1 MLGIAS
7 IEAIL
12 LTILVWSGLNFLR
25 QSNEEQLIEHASTT
39 ATLFATTTKNA
50 VLSTDLASLESFVQE
65 ILRNPGVLYARV
77 MDNEVVLAEGG
88 DPELLSRSFAGD
100 TKLEDVRDLV
110 FDTHAEIVESGIHF
124 GRVEVGIS
132 TDRITE
138 GMKKAR
144 NRAMSI
150 AAIEMALTALFS
162 FALGLY
168 LTRQLKELRDASRK
182 LADGSLEHRIQV
194 RGRDELAQTSIAF
207 NKMTAKLQANEQAL
221 ILARDEAW
229 QANQAKSDF
238 LARMNHELRTPMN
251 TIMGFSQLLA
261 ADPDEPLTPD
271 QAMSVDEIL
280 QASKRL
286 LDLIN
291 SLLDL
296 DQITSTNL
304 SFTLERVDVGQVI
317 KDVLNKLQTK
327 ATERHIKLSSVP
339 PPQPILITVDR
350 KRLTQVLQELINNA
364 IRYNHDHGSV
374 SLAIETGPPGTLR
387 IDITDTGTG
396 ITQDELRTIFDP
408 FTRHA
413 ADKLAGGRGIGL
425 SISKRIVELMGGT
438 IYVESEPGEG
448 SKFWIEIPTEPKLQ
462 DAGSNAL

>member
-1 MLGIAS
+1 MLGIAC

-88 DPELLSRSFAGD
+88 DPELLSRSFADD
-100 TKLEDVRDLV
+100 TKLENVRDLV

-144 NRAMSI
+144 NRAMAI
-150 AAIEMALTALFS
+150 AGIEMALTALFS

-238 LARMNHELRTPMN
+238 LARMSHELRTPMN
-251 TIMGFSQLLA
+251 AIMGFTQILA
-261 ADPDEPLTPD
+261 FDTDEPLTPD
-271 QAMSVDEIL
+271 QAMSVEEIL
-280 QASKRL
+280 AASKRL
-286 LDLIN
+286 LGLIN

-296 DQITSTNL
+296 DQITSTNP
-304 SFTLERVDVGQVI
+304 SFTLERVDAGQMI
-317 KDVLNKLQTK
+317 KNVLNELQAK
-327 ATERHIKLSSVP
+327 ASERHIKLRSVL
-339 PPQPILITVDR
+339 PPQPIIITADR
-350 KRLTQVLQELINNA
+350 ERLTQVLRELVNNA

-374 SLAIETGPPGTLR
+374 SLALETEIFDTLR
-387 IDITDTGTG
+387 IDISDTGTG
-396 ITQDELRTIFDP
+396 MTQEEMLTIFDS

-413 ADKLAGGRGIGL
+413 ADKMAGGRGIGL

-438 IYVESEPGEG
+438 IGVESEPGEG

-462 DAGSNAL
+462 NAGSNAL

>member
-1 MLGIAS
+1 MSFRLKTILGIAG

-12 LTILVWSGLNFLR
+12 LSILVWSGLNFLR

-77 MDNEVVLAEGG
+77 MDNETVLADGG
-88 DPELLSRSFAGD
+88 DPELLSRSFAD
-100 TKLEDVRDLV
+100 DINLEDVSDLV

-144 NRAMSI
+144 NWAMTI
-150 AAIEMALTALFS
+150 AGVEMALTALFS
-162 FALGLY
+162 LMLGLY
-168 LTRQLKELRDASRK
+168 LTRQLRELRDASSK
-182 LADGSLEHRIQV
+182 LAGGSLEHRIQV

-207 NKMTAKLQANEQAL
+207 NKMTEELQANEQAL

-229 QANQAKSDF
+229 HANQAKSDF
-238 LARMNHELRTPMN
+238 LARMSHELFTPMN
-251 TIMGFSQLLA
+251 AIMGFSQILA
-261 ADPDEPLTPD
+261 ADQDEPLTPN
-271 QAMSVDEIL
+271 QSMSVDEIL
-280 QASKRL
+280 AASKRL
-286 LDLIN
+286 LSLIN

-296 DQITSTNL
+296 DQITSKNL
-304 SFTLERVDVGQVI
+304 TFTLETIDAGQVI
-317 KDVLNKLQTK
+317 KHVLDEIQTTV
-327 ATERHIKLSSVP
+327 AQRHIKLDAVP
-339 PPQPILITVDR
+339 PPQPILVTVDR
-350 KRLTQVLQELINNA
+350 KRLTQVLQELLNNA
-364 IRYNHDHGSV
+364 VRYNHDHGSV
-374 SLAIETGPPGTLR
+374 SLAVDTKTPGILR
-387 IDITDTGTG
+387 IDVTDTGTG
-396 ITQDELRTIFDP
+396 ITQEEMSTIFEP

-413 ADKLAGGRGIGL
+413 ADKMTGGRGIGL

-438 IYVESEPGEG
+438 IGVESEPGKG
-448 SKFWIEIPTEPKLQ
+448 SKFWIEIPTEPKL
-462 DAGSNAL
+462 